1 VEFAKAI
8 YKKSREGIAKVLYTS
23 FRDNINKVETI
34 EIAKGP
40 IKQTT
45 TYISL
50 KIAHKIIAIYGDNAS
65 NNDTFYDY
73 FYAKLL
79 ANNYNNNPQSNLS
92 LPRYLFQGRASY
104 IRCLAHICKLIAE
117 FIFSYFYLKT
127 REEA

>member
-1 VEFAKAI
+1 MEFAKAI

-50 KIAHKIIAIYGDNAS
+50 KIAHKIIIIYGDNAL
-65 NNDTFYDY
+65 NNNTFYNH
-73 FYAKLL
+73 FHAKLL
-79 ANNYNNNPQSNLS
+79 ANNYNDNPQSNLS